1 MADEL
6 AFPTIAEAARLI
18 EQKRLSPVELT
29 TELIRRTAALDPQL
43 NAYLLLT
50 ADRAVDQARQ
60 AEREIMAG
68 PYHGPMPGIPFG
80 LKDIYSTPGIRPTA
94 HSRIC
99 PHTPPPPH
107 PPPPPPPHQP
117 RTPLTRPPPTP

>member
-29 TELIRRTAALDPQL
+29 TELIRCTEALDPQL

-68 PYHGPMPGIPFG
+68 PYRGPMHGLPLG
-80 LKDIYSTPGIRPTA
+80 LKDIYSNARVPTPG
-94 HSRIC
+94 HSR
-99 PHTPPPPH
+99 
-107 PPPPPPPHQP
+107 
-117 RTPLTRPPPTP
+117 RYLDTRPPAHAPTVRQI